1 MMKSFNPLVSVIIT
15 TFNVE
20 KYIEYTILSVL
31 NQTFGNFEI
40 IVVDDSSEDK
50 TLEIIDKLSHTD
62 KRIKFYRI
70 EHAGRPSIPRNFGIS
85 KAAGELIAFLD
96 GDDLWEK
103 GKLKEQVTYL
113 ENHKDLIF
121 VYSMSVTYGVNIL
134 SNQYEVLPLLHKA
147 ARSYGSLIS
156 KGNSITCSSVLVNKH
171 FMEKVNGFDEDP
183 QLAIEDYDL
192 WIRLSKLGNFG
203 FIPRVHVYYRVHPVQ
218 FSGNWE
224 IKQKRLEYLA
234 AKRGLTL
241 PDYKFIRNRGFLF
254 IVFRS
259 LIHYATY
266 LWVKVLKT
274 FNVEY

>member
-1 MMKSFNPLVSVIIT
+1 MMKSYNPLLSVIIT
-15 TFNVE
+15 SFNVE
-20 KYIEYTILSVL
+20 KYVEDTILSVL
-31 NQTFGNFEI
+31 NQTYGNFEI

-50 TLEIIDKLSHTD
+50 TLEIVEKLSQAD

-70 EHAGRPSIPRNFGIS
+70 EHAGRPSVPRNFGIS

-103 GKLKEQVTYL
+103 YKLKEQVSFL
-113 ENHKDLIF
+113 EKHKDLIL
-121 VYSMSVTYGVNIL
+121 VYSVSVTYGVNIL
-134 SNQYEVLPLLHKA
+134 SSQYEVLPLLCKA
-147 ARSYGSLIS
+147 ARSYDDLIS
-156 KGNSITCSSVLVNKH
+156 KGNSITCSSVLVKK
-171 FMEKVNGFDEDP
+171 FFLEKMNGFDEDP

-192 WIRLSKLGNFG
+192 WIRLSQLGNFG

-241 PDYKFIRNRGFLF
+241 PNYKFIRNRGFLF
-254 IVFRS
+254 MVLRS
-259 LIHYATY
+259 MIHYATY
-266 LWVKVLKT
+266 LWLEILKT